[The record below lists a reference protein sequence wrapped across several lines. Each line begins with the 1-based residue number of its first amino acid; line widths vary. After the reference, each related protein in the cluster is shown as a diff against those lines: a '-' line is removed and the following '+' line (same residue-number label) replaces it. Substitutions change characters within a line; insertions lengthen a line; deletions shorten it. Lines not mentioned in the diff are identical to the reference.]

1 MEVSTMKV
9 LSTITNGI
17 IIAAIGFI
25 HVACTFLPRLYG
37 RQFAHFS
44 EFYFFKI
51 GMDHE
56 SFAAFWFFYFGLA
69 LILIGLLA
77 HLLER
82 ETGALK
88 QSFII
93 PYSVF
98 VVIGC
103 YMIPY
108 SGMTYFMLPHALYML
123 IRSRMDAR
131 RRAG

>member
-1 MEVSTMKV
+1 MKI
-9 LSTITNGI
+9 LSGITNGI
-17 IIAAIGFI
+17 IIATIGFI

-44 EFYFFKI
+44 EFYFFRI
-51 GMDHE
+51 NMDHE

-77 HLLER
+77 HLLEK

-88 QSFII
+88 KSFII
-93 PYSVF
+93 LYFVF

-103 YMIPY
+103 YMIPF

-123 IRSRMDAR
+123 LRSSIEVR